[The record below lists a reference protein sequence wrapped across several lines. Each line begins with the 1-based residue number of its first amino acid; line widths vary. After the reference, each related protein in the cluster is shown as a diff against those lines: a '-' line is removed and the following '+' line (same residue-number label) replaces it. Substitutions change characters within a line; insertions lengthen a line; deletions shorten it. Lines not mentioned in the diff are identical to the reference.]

1 MKINKDNFGWIF
13 TSALLAFLLA
23 MSIYLGISGFYFK
36 TQSSYTTD
44 IVLGKNIQIDI
55 SKNMSNAV
63 SFNLDG
69 SYLSG
74 ERLPQIISIK
84 NTEDE
89 AGVYLRA
96 KIFIYTSENKILDMG
111 LVETVNWT
119 FNKEDGYYYFNDV
132 LSKQDKAS
140 LCSHV
145 FVDENTS
152 LQSNVKYIVTIIVE
166 SLGEDVEIQ
175 KIWTSNTIKNN

>member
-23 MSIYLGISGFYFK
+23 MSIYMGISGFYFK
-36 TQSSYTTD
+36 TQPSYTTD
-44 IVLGKNIQIDI
+44 LVLGKNIQIDV

-84 NTEDE
+84 NTEEED
-89 AGVYLRA
+89 GVYLRA
-96 KIFIYTSENKILDMG
+96 KIYIYTSENKTLNMG

-119 FNKEDGYYYFNDV
+119 YNQEDGYYYFNDV
-132 LSKQDKAS
+132 LSKQDKVS

-145 FVDENTS
+145 FVDEETS
-152 LQSNVKYIVTIIVE
+152 LQSNIKYIVTIVIE
-166 SLGEDVEIQ
+166 ALDENVEIQ
-175 KIWTSNTIKNN
+175 NIWKANNIKIN